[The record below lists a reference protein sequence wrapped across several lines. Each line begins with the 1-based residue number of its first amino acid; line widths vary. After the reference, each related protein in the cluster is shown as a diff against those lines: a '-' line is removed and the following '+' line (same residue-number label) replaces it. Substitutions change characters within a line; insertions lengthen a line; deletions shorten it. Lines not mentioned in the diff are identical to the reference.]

1 MNVFLIQLLMRRKYW
16 TRKMVQRVKL
26 QDDIVA
32 IENIRL
38 EVRNILD
45 VEDKVVMRLLY
56 HAPREGF
63 ELVNPMRPT
72 KQT

>member
-1 MNVFLIQLLMRRKYW
+1 
-16 TRKMVQRVKL
+16 MVQRVNL
-26 QDDIVA
+26 RDDIVA

-45 VEDKVVMRLLY
+45 VEDKVAMRPLY
-56 HAPREGF
+56 HALHEGF
-63 ELVNPMRPT
+63 ELVNPMHPT